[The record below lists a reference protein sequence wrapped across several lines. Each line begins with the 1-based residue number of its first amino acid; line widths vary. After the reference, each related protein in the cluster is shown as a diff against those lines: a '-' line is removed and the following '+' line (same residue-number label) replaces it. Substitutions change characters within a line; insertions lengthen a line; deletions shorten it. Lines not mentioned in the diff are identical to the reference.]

1 MYKSLKHHNY
11 HLILIIILYILN
23 VYGQYVPENRYGHS
37 AVFVRSERRIYFIGG
52 FKVAPYVPN
61 PMSDVFYLNVN
72 VSDVNRY
79 EFTDLTS
86 QVNLPLTLFH
96 DSELGGVN
104 KDLIFIIGGVNWN
117 DPDTNHVYSLNTK
130 TNELSVPIVQGK
142 VPPPRIGMSSVIY
155 EGKFYLFGGQAI
167 TGVNTLY
174 FNNFDIFDT
183 INLNWQVG
191 SLVNSPTA
199 RILHSAT
206 IVNGVIY
213 YIGGKT
219 QVRVYPPLTEIY
231 QYDIVGNTWSLKKA
245 TAADPK
251 FMPGSRAGHT
261 SILIDGKIVIYG
273 GFFSS
278 DDIQY
283 IPAKE
288 TIAMLDVNT
297 LVWSIPEFDARVDN
311 PIPKLALHT
320 ATVMGEVMVI
330 AFGNFTDKPD
340 GFDQT
345 NKDIYVFI
353 FGYSQIFSSNLSFFK
368 NGTNEA
374 QPPIPTST
382 NTNINPKQPS
392 SLSKVVIVGIS
403 IGSVSLVLT
412 ILSVLSIAHYKRTKK
427 SKVQLGGVPNDPN
440 SVEINDDKSHSE
452 YQQQDPPTILTES
465 P

>member
-1 MYKSLKHHNY
+1 
-11 HLILIIILYILN
+11 
-23 VYGQYVPENRYGHS
+23 
-37 AVFVRSERRIYFIGG
+37 
-52 FKVAPYVPN
+52 
-61 PMSDVFYLNVN
+61 MSDVFYLNIN
-72 VSDVNRY
+72 FTDANRL

-86 QVNLPLTLFH
+86 QINLPLTIFH

-104 KDLIFIIGGVNWN
+104 KDLIFIIGGVNWK
-117 DPDTNHVYSLNTK
+117 DPDTSHVYSLNTK

-142 VPPPRIGMSSVIY
+142 VPPSRKGMSSVIY
-155 EGKFYLFGGQAI
+155 EGKFYLFGGQAAT
-167 TGVNTLY
+167 TGINTLY
-174 FNNFDIFDT
+174 FNDFNIFDT

-219 QVRVYPPLTEIY
+219 QVTVYPPLTEIY
-231 QYDIVGNTWSLKKA
+231 QYDIVGNTWSLKEA

-278 DDIQY
+278 DDIQNKL
-283 IPAKE
+283 PAKE
-288 TIAMLDVNT
+288 TIAILDVNT

-311 PIPKLALHT
+311 PIPKLFLHT
-320 ATVMGEVMVI
+320 ATAVGEVMFI

-345 NKDIYVFI
+345 NKDIYIFV
-353 FGYSQIFSSNLSFFK
+353 FGYPQIFSSSLSLIK
-368 NGTNEA
+368 NMANANEA
-374 QPPIPTST
+374 QPQIPTST
-382 NTNINPKQPS
+382 NTNINPQQPS

>member
-1 MYKSLKHHNY
+1 MCQKSR
-11 HLILIIILYILN
+11 
-23 VYGQYVPENRYGHS
+23 VGHS
-37 AVFVRSERRIYFIGG
+37 AVYVRSEH
-52 FKVAPYVPN
+52 AN
-61 PMSDVFYLNVN
+61 EL
-72 VSDVNRY
+72 

-86 QVNLPLTLFH
+86 QVNLPLTLLH
-96 DSELGGVN
+96 VSELGGVN
-104 KDLIFIIGGVNWN
+104 KDLIFIVGGLNWN
-117 DPDTNHVYSLNTK
+117 DLDTNHVYSLNTK

-142 VPPPRIGMSSVIY
+142 VPPPRKGISSVIY
-155 EGKFYLFGGQAI
+155 EGKFYLFGGQAA
-167 TGVNTLY
+167 TAGVNDALY
-174 FNNFDIFDT
+174 FNDFNIFDT

-219 QVRVYPPLTEIY
+219 QVNVYPPLTEIY

-251 FMPGSRAGHT
+251 FMPGPRAGHT
-261 SILIDGKIVIYG
+261 SVLIDGKIVIYG
-273 GFFSS
+273 GRFSS

-283 IPAKE
+283 KLPAKE
-288 TIAMLDVNT
+288 TIAILDVNT
-297 LVWSIPEFDARVDN
+297 LVWSIPEFDARIDN
-311 PIPKLALHT
+311 PIPKLFLHT
-320 ATVMGEVMVI
+320 ATAIGKFYGQ
-330 AFGNFTDKPD
+330 ARCA
-340 GFDQT
+340 
-345 NKDIYVFI
+345 
-353 FGYSQIFSSNLSFFK
+353 
-368 NGTNEA
+368 NEA
-374 QPPIPTST
+374 QPQIPTST
-382 NTNINPKQPS
+382 NTNINPQQPS

>member
-1 MYKSLKHHNY
+1 MCKSLKHHNY

-23 VYGQYVPENRYGHS
+23 VYGQYVPGNRYGHS
-37 AVFVRSERRIYFIGG
+37 AVFVRSEQRIYFIGG
-52 FKVAPYVPN
+52 FKAKTYVPN

-72 VSDVNRY
+72 

-96 DSELGGVN
+96 VSELGGVN
-104 KDLIFIIGGVNWN
+104 KDLIFTIGGVNLN
-117 DPDTNHVYSLNTK
+117 DPETNHIYSLNTK

-142 VPPPRIGMSSVIY
+142 VPPTRTGMSSVIY
-155 EGKFYLFGGQAI
+155 EGKIYLFGGRAS
-167 TGVNTLY
+167 VNAFLY

-191 SLVNSPTA
+191 SLVNSPIA
-199 RILHSAT
+199 RAFHSST
-206 IVNGVIY
+206 LVNGVIY
-213 YIGGKT
+213 YIGGT
-219 QVRVYPPLTEIY
+219 QINDYPPLTEIY

-251 FMPGSRAGHT
+251 FMPGSRACHT
-261 SILIDGKIVIYG
+261 SILMHGKIVIYG

-278 DDIQY
+278 SDIQNNL
-283 IPAKE
+283 PAKE

-320 ATVMGEVMVI
+320 ATVMGEIMYI
-330 AFGNFTDKPD
+330 AFGNFMDEPN

-345 NKDIYVFI
+345 NKDIYLFF
-353 FGYSQIFSSNLSFFK
+353 FGDPQIFSVSLSLII
-368 NGTNEA
+368 NSTNEA
-374 QPPIPTST
+374 QPQIPTST
-382 NTNINPKQPS
+382 NTNINPQQPS

>member
-11 HLILIIILYILN
+11 HLILIIILCILN

-37 AVFVRSERRIYFIGG
+37 AVYVRSERRIYFIGG
-52 FKVAPYVPN
+52 FKVTPYVPN

-72 VSDVNRY
+72 STDV

-104 KDLIFIIGGVNWN
+104 KDLIFIVGGVNWN
-117 DPDTNHVYSLNTK
+117 DPDTNYVYSLNTK

-142 VPPPRIGMSSVIY
+142 VPPPRKGISSVIY
-155 EGKFYLFGGQAI
+155 EGKFYLFGGQAA
-167 TGVNTLY
+167 TAGVNDALY
-174 FNNFDIFDT
+174 FNDFIIFDT

-219 QVRVYPPLTEIY
+219 QVNVYPPLTEIY

-251 FMPGSRAGHT
+251 FMPGPRAGHT
-261 SILIDGKIVIYG
+261 SILMDGKIVIYG
-273 GFFSS
+273 GYFSS
-278 DDIQY
+278 GDIQY
-283 IPAKE
+283 KLPAKE
-288 TIAMLDVNT
+288 TIAILDVNT
-297 LVWSIPEFDARVDN
+297 LVWSIPEFDARIDN
-311 PIPKLALHT
+311 PIPKLFLHT
-320 ATVMGEVMVI
+320 ATEMGEIMVI

-345 NKDIYVFI
+345 NKEIYMFV
-353 FGYSQIFSSNLSFFK
+353 FGYPQIFSTLMK
-368 NGTNEA
+368 NSANEA
-374 QPPIPTST
+374 QPQIPTST
-382 NTNINPKQPS
+382 NTNINPQQPS